1 MWTDEQFEE
10 LEQQELQETLALFA
24 SLVLFIGRAH
34 DNLEDKL
41 SSFYQKYGTDGVMT
55 YADARKIVSDKDR
68 RKRINVLMLD
78 IQREFVNLQSLMEVV
93 FDELE
98 EKILTTEFDFF
109 DVERPDDFKL
119 NRWGADNTTWD
130 VRLDSDIRVWM
141 YNVQKDVKQALTKG
155 ASVDEVLEDLDKRFG
170 TIERVTRRLIISES
184 SAFTTIARKDIF
196 KTLGAKSYRYY
207 TKADERVCDECGPMH
222 GKTFPM
228 AAYEIGVTAPPIH
241 PFADAGR
248 FQLSEIKSRSAKRHI
263 RIGGSI
269 MLDEIWKDVPYYDGA
284 YQVSNYGRVKSF
296 TNGKTHYKAQ
306 HDNGRGYMT
315 VQLWK
320 DGKGKKEYVHRLVAL
335 AFIPNPDKLPQVNH
349 KDEDKQNNYVN
360 NLEWCDNSYNNKYGT
375 LPERKRQ
382 TCIEHG
388 VYERTR
394 ERMKSDENP
403 SKKNPKYGGKNSAA
417 RKIICDGKE
426 FDCIKD
432 CAEYYDVSYSSMR
445 CWLAGTNKVPKYF
458 QNNLRYVN

>member
-1 MWTDEQFEE
+1 MWTDEQFEK
-10 LEQQELQETLALFA
+10 LEQEELQETLALFA

-41 SSFYQKYGTDGVMT
+41 SSFYQKYSTDGVMT

-155 ASVDEVLEDLDKRFG
+155 ASVEEVLEDLDKRFG
-170 TIERVTRRLIISES
+170 TIERVTKRLIISES

-207 TKADERVCDECGPMH
+207 TKADERVCGECGPMH

-241 PFADAGR
+241 P
-248 FQLSEIKSRSAKRHI
+248 
-263 RIGGSI
+263 
-269 MLDEIWKDVPYYDGA
+269 
-284 YQVSNYGRVKSF
+284 N
-296 TNGKTHYKAQ
+296 
-306 HDNGRGYMT
+306 
-315 VQLWK
+315 
-320 DGKGKKEYVHRLVAL
+320 
-335 AFIPNPDKLPQVNH
+335 
-349 KDEDKQNNYVN
+349 
-360 NLEWCDNSYNNKYGT
+360 C
-375 LPERKRQ
+375 
-382 TCIEHG
+382 
-388 VYERTR
+388 
-394 ERMKSDENP
+394 
-403 SKKNPKYGGKNSAA
+403 
-417 RKIICDGKE
+417 
-426 FDCIKD
+426 
-432 CAEYYDVSYSSMR
+432 R
-445 CWLAGTNKVPKYF
+445 CWTTPIM
-458 QNNLRYVN
+458 

>member
-10 LEQQELQETLALFA
+10 LEQEELQETLALFA

-34 DNLEDKL
+34 DNLEEKL

-170 TIERVTRRLIISES
+170 TIERVTKRLIISES

-207 TKADERVCDECGPMH
+207 TKADERVCGECGPMH

-241 PFADAGR
+241 P
-248 FQLSEIKSRSAKRHI
+248 
-263 RIGGSI
+263 
-269 MLDEIWKDVPYYDGA
+269 
-284 YQVSNYGRVKSF
+284 N
-296 TNGKTHYKAQ
+296 
-306 HDNGRGYMT
+306 
-315 VQLWK
+315 
-320 DGKGKKEYVHRLVAL
+320 
-335 AFIPNPDKLPQVNH
+335 
-349 KDEDKQNNYVN
+349 
-360 NLEWCDNSYNNKYGT
+360 C
-375 LPERKRQ
+375 
-382 TCIEHG
+382 
-388 VYERTR
+388 
-394 ERMKSDENP
+394 
-403 SKKNPKYGGKNSAA
+403 
-417 RKIICDGKE
+417 
-426 FDCIKD
+426 
-432 CAEYYDVSYSSMR
+432 R
-445 CWLAGTNKVPKYF
+445 CWTTPIM
-458 QNNLRYVN
+458 